1 MRLNDLTGNFSLV
14 VEFFLVYSQVTYYFL
29 SLQSYIFCTSVIA
42 IGLQLTSIAVLKHFG
57 HEVGLPPA
65 GLYLFVF

>member
-1 MRLNDLTGNFSLV
+1 MITGNLSLV
-14 VEFFLVYSQVTYYFL
+14 VEFFSCVKSSYLLFL